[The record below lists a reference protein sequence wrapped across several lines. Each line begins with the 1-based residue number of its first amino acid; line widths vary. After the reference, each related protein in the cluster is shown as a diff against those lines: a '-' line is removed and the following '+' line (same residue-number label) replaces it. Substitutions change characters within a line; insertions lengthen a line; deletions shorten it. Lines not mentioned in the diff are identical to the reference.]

1 MAESAA
7 NEESNEATDQA
18 SADEAEDV
26 QDQGIPSLDEEL
38 ATTYR
43 DDLGDDRLVE
53 MYETMTLIRR
63 FEEQAGRS
71 YQRGKIKGFCH
82 LYTGQEAVATG
93 AMAAIEDRDYVV
105 AAYREHGHAMA
116 RGLDPDAVMAEL
128 FGKKTGVSKG
138 KGGSM
143 HLFDVE
149 KNFYGGWGIVAG
161 QIPTATGVAFASKY
175 REEDA
180 VTLCFFGEGSVHQGV
195 FHESLNMASKMD
207 LPVVYIIENNK
218 YAMGTAIERISAVT
232 ELDKKALS
240 YDMEGVRIEDGQD
253 IFKVY
258 DGLKKA
264 VDRAREEQRP
274 TLVEVRTYRYKGHS
288 MSDPATYRTKE
299 EVEEAQKRDPIQRFT
314 QWLIDNDISSQEEL
328 SEIDERMKSRAKDA
342 VEFADNSDFPD
353 ASELTTDIYVD
364 WPAEID

>member
-1 MAESAA
+1 MAETAA
-7 NEESNEATDQA
+7 NEQTGEAPENDT
-18 SADEAEDV
+18 AEETGV
-26 QDQGIPSLDEEL
+26 PSLDETLGE
-38 ATTYR
+38 TYR
-43 DDLGDDRLVE
+43 DELGDERLVE
-53 MYETMTLIRR
+53 LYETMTLIRR

-93 AMAAIEDRDYVV
+93 AMAAIDDHDYVV
-105 AAYREHGHAMA
+105 AAYREHGHAIA
-116 RGLDPDAVMAEL
+116 RGLDPNAVMAEL

-149 KNFYGGWGIVAG
+149 KNFYGGWGIVGG

-180 VTLCFFGEGSVHQGV
+180 VCLCFFGEGSIHQGV
-195 FHESLNMASKMD
+195 FHESLNMASVMG
-207 LPVVYIIENNK
+207 LPAVYIIENNK
-218 YAMGTAIERISAVT
+218 YAMGTAIDRISAVT
-232 ELDKKALS
+232 ELDKKAIS
-240 YDMEGVRIEDGQD
+240 YDMEGLRIPDGQD

-258 DGLKKA
+258 DGLKEA
-264 VDRAREEQRP
+264 VDRARDEQRP

-299 EVEEAQKRDPIQRFT
+299 EVEDAQKRDPIQRFT
-314 QWLIDNDISSQEEL
+314 HWLIDHEIRSQEEL
-328 SEIDERMKSRAKDA
+328 SEIDERMKQRAKGA
-342 VEFADNSDFPD
+342 VEFADDSDFPD
-353 ASELTTDIYVD
+353 ASELETDIYVD
-364 WPAEID
+364 WPAQID

>member
-7 NEESNEATDQA
+7 NKETDEATDQPPV
-18 SADEAEDV
+18 EEV
-26 QDQGIPSLDEEL
+26 EEQGIPALDEEL
-38 ATTYR
+38 GATYR
-43 DDLGDDRLVE
+43 DELGDDRLVE

-93 AMAAIEDRDYVV
+93 AMSALEARDYVV
-105 AAYREHGHAMA
+105 AAYREHGHAIA
-116 RGLDPDAVMAEL
+116 RGLDENAVMAEL

-149 KNFYGGWGIVAG
+149 KNFYGGWGIVGG

-175 REEDA
+175 RDEDA
-180 VTLCFFGEGSVHQGV
+180 VCLCFFGEGSIHQGV
-195 FHESLNMASKMD
+195 FHESLNMASVMN

-218 YAMGTAIERISAVT
+218 YAMGTAIDRISAVT
-232 ELDKKALS
+232 ELDKKAVS
-240 YDMEGVRIEDGQD
+240 YDMEGVRIDDGQD

-264 VDRAREEQRP
+264 VDRAREDQRP
-274 TLVEVRTYRYKGHS
+274 TLVEIRTYRYKGHS

-314 QWLIDNDISSQEEL
+314 QWLVDNGIRSQEEL
-328 SEIDERMKSRAKDA
+328 AEIDERMKTRAKDA
-342 VEFADNSDFPD
+342 VEFADDSDFPD

-364 WPAEID
+364 WPAQID

>member
-7 NEESNEATDQA
+7 TDETKATPDDQ
-18 SADEAEDV
+18 SDEAGV
-26 QDQGIPSLDEEL
+26 PSLDAEL
-38 ATTYR
+38 GEKLLE
-43 DDLGDDRLVE
+43 DLGEDRLVGMFE
-53 MYETMTLIRR
+53 NMTLIRR

-93 AMAAIEDRDYVV
+93 AMWAIEDHDYIV
-105 AAYREHGHAMA
+105 AAYREHGHAIA

-143 HLFDVE
+143 HLFDVD
-149 KNFYGGWGIVAG
+149 KNFYGGWGIVGG

-180 VTLCFFGEGSVHQGV
+180 VCLCFFGEGSIHQGV
-195 FHESLNMASKMD
+195 FHESLNMASVMD

-218 YAMGTAIERISAVT
+218 YAMGTAIDRISAVT
-232 ELDKKALS
+232 ELDKKAVS
-240 YDMEGVRIEDGQD
+240 YDMEGARIEDGQD

-258 DGLKKA
+258 DGLKEA
-264 VDRAREEQRP
+264 VDRARDEQRP

-314 QWLIDNDISSQEEL
+314 HWLMDNDVRTQDEL
-328 SEIDERMKSRAKDA
+328 SEIDERMKSRAKEA
-342 VEFADNSDFPD
+342 VKFADDSDFPD
-353 ASELTTDIYVD
+353 ADELTTDIYVD
-364 WPAEID
+364 WPADID